1 MLLQFET
8 VQTGLEKFRDVMNF
22 PIGTTTAETWL
33 EDLSDLPDQAV
44 EMAFNAVRRTF
55 QPKFNGDRP
64 TPGLLRD
71 WVLKQIA
78 KNDAAAFNECI
89 ENASRSQ
96 SQLYTTDKAT
106 GKLVEIPLQWSSP
119 LVKEAFE
126 QFGGARAF
134 NAITE
139 SQLPTIR
146 AQFRGLYSQL
156 QARAQ
161 SQSAFALGNNLV
173 SIDAAKQRQS
183 VADGIKFLAEAKG
196 MKA

>member
-8 VQTGLEKFRDVMNF
+8 VQTGIDKFRDVMSF
-22 PIGTTTAETWL
+22 PVGPSTVETWL
-33 EDLSDLPDQAV
+33 EDLADLPDQAV
-44 EMAFNAVRRTF
+44 EAAFNAVRRTF

-78 KNDAAAFNECI
+78 KNDSAAFNECI
-89 ENASRSQ
+89 ENAARSQ
-96 SQLYTTDKAT
+96 SQLYTTDKST

-119 LVKEAFE
+119 LVKDAFE

-134 NAITE
+134 NSITE
-139 SQLPTIR
+139 GQLPTIR

-161 SQSAFALGNNLV
+161 AQAAFALDSNV
-173 SIDAAKQRQS
+173 ISIEAAKQRQ
-183 VADGIKFLAEAKG
+183 GIVESIKALAEAKAV
-196 MKA
+196 K